1 MPVTTKDKGA
11 HLEQLSTERLLLLP
25 ISQKDVAD
33 IFGLFTDKRV
43 LKNYGIPPHKNLE
56 ETRKLVRLL
65 TNTHHLSWGIRLKTK
80 PEKLIGLC
88 SLHDWNK
95 PEKNIEIGCTLSSR
109 FWGLGIMQ
117 EAFKKLIEY
126 AAQQLHVQQVIG
138 KTTIENARAIK
149 LVEKLGFVQKD
160 TYSERQANGEYRQVV
175 MLVMNV

>member
-1 MPVTTKDKGA
+1 
-11 HLEQLSTERLLLLP
+11 
-25 ISQKDVAD
+25 
-33 IFGLFTDKRV
+33 
-43 LKNYGIPPHKNLE
+43 
-56 ETRKLVRLL
+56 
-65 TNTHHLSWGIRLKTK
+65 
-80 PEKLIGLC
+80 
-88 SLHDWNK
+88 
-95 PEKNIEIGCTLSSR
+95 
-109 FWGLGIMQ
+109 MQ